1 MSDREKVINDQQR
14 QIEELEERNAPSSK
28 RRRCLMTKRELLE
41 GYRLLVIEIETLE
54 RQSKFLNQFIGGPR
68 PVHAI
73 QLTGMPR
80 GTNDPEAAMLQRAD
94 TDEVLDK
101 LEKKCAELRE
111 LVGEFEVIMDGIKD
125 RRLQVIVRDYY
136 ALGWTD
142 ERIGDQLE
150 ITRQHVNRLRTAYI
164 EELK

>member
-1 MSDREKVINDQQR
+1 
-14 QIEELEERNAPSSK
+14 
-28 RRRCLMTKRELLE
+28 MTKRELLE
-41 GYRLLVIEIETLE
+41 NYRLLVIEIETLE

-80 GTNDPEAAMLQRAD
+80 GTNDPEAALLQRAD

-101 LEKKCAELRE
+101 IEKKCAELRE
-111 LVGEFEVIMDGIKD
+111 LVEEFEQVMDAISD

>member
-1 MSDREKVINDQQR
+1 
-14 QIEELEERNAPSSK
+14 
-28 RRRCLMTKRELLE
+28 MTKRELLE

-73 QLTGMPR
+73 KLTGMPR